1 MPARQHA
8 TALVRGS
15 SGTRATARSRSET
28 SSMRPTPALL
38 ALVLC
43 ASIQARPWQLAHCRG
58 PKQAKYSAAWLASS
72 DLLRA
77 LPESYLNTSRL
88 FKRGTMMEAASFLLL
103 EKTATFKTRDFLDF
117 YVEHLSWYER
127 RLIVATN
134 PLDQRE
140 KVLGAARRALA
151 TKLEAMTFRQKQ
163 RPLDAVAVMPFYG
176 QGQGQ
181 GPSSVGL
188 RGIYLNATLNS
199 VRAALT
205 RTVVVAVHNEQD
217 LEFVE
222 TCIGLCGSTSRRWRG
237 APDI

>member
-1 MPARQHA
+1 
-8 TALVRGS
+8 
-15 SGTRATARSRSET
+15 
-28 SSMRPTPALL
+28 
-38 ALVLC
+38 
-43 ASIQARPWQLAHCRG
+43 
-58 PKQAKYSAAWLASS
+58 
-72 DLLRA
+72 
-77 LPESYLNTSRL
+77 
-88 FKRGTMMEAASFLLL
+88 MMEAASFLLL
-103 EKTATFKTRDFLDF
+103 EKTATYKTRDFLDF

-151 TKLEAMTFRQKQ
+151 TKIEEMPTTRAQ
-163 RPLDAVAVMPFYG
+163 RLLDAVAVMPFYG

-237 APDI
+237 APEI

>member
-1 MPARQHA
+1 
-8 TALVRGS
+8 
-15 SGTRATARSRSET
+15 
-28 SSMRPTPALL
+28 MRPTPALL

-43 ASIQARPWQLAHCRG
+43 AAIQARPWQLAHCRG
-58 PKQAKYSAAWLASS
+58 PKQAKYSAAWLADT
-72 DLLRA
+72 DLLRS

-103 EKTATFKTRDFLDF
+103 EKTATYKTRDFLDF

-140 KVLGAARRALA
+140 KVLGDARRALA
-151 TKLEAMTFRQKQ
+151 TKITEMPTTRAQ
-163 RPLDAVAVMPFYG
+163 RLLDAVAVMPFYG

-188 RGIYLNATLNS
+188 RGIYLNATIS
-199 VRAALT
+199 SIRAALT

-237 APDI
+237 APEI

>member
-1 MPARQHA
+1 
-8 TALVRGS
+8 
-15 SGTRATARSRSET
+15 
-28 SSMRPTPALL
+28 MRPTPALL

-43 ASIQARPWQLAHCRG
+43 ASIHARPWQLAHCRG

-103 EKTATFKTRDFLDF
+103 EKTTTYKTRDFLDF

-140 KVLGAARRALA
+140 KVLGDARRALA
-151 TKLEAMTFRQKQ
+151 FL
-163 RPLDAVAVMPFYG
+163 AVASGSPRCRLC
-176 QGQGQ
+176 QASLTNI
-181 GPSSVGL
+181 SS
-188 RGIYLNATLNS
+188 
-199 VRAALT
+199 
-205 RTVVVAVHNEQD
+205 
-217 LEFVE
+217 
-222 TCIGLCGSTSRRWRG
+222 
-237 APDI
+237 APLGWQR

>member
-1 MPARQHA
+1 
-8 TALVRGS
+8 
-15 SGTRATARSRSET
+15 
-28 SSMRPTPALL
+28 
-38 ALVLC
+38 
-43 ASIQARPWQLAHCRG
+43 
-58 PKQAKYSAAWLASS
+58 
-72 DLLRA
+72 
-77 LPESYLNTSRL
+77 
-88 FKRGTMMEAASFLLL
+88 MMEAASFLLL
-103 EKTATFKTRDFLDF
+103 EKTTTYKTRDFLDF

-134 PLDQRE
+134 PLEQRE

-237 APDI
+237 APEIRCPHRLRPAGRRPVSAEHTTREVGSGGAHRGAPARGGPAAARRPALLARRDAREAVGP

>member
-1 MPARQHA
+1 
-8 TALVRGS
+8 
-15 SGTRATARSRSET
+15 
-28 SSMRPTPALL
+28 
-38 ALVLC
+38 
-43 ASIQARPWQLAHCRG
+43 
-58 PKQAKYSAAWLASS
+58 
-72 DLLRA
+72 
-77 LPESYLNTSRL
+77 
-88 FKRGTMMEAASFLLL
+88 MMEAASFLLL
-103 EKTATFKTRDFLDF
+103 ERTNTFKTRDFLDF

-134 PLDQRE
+134 PLEHRE

-188 RGIYLNATLNS
+188 RGIYLNATIDS

-205 RTVVVAVHNEQD
+205 RTVVVAVHNEDD

>member
-1 MPARQHA
+1 
-8 TALVRGS
+8 
-15 SGTRATARSRSET
+15 
-28 SSMRPTPALL
+28 MRPTPALL

-43 ASIQARPWQLAHCRG
+43 ASIHARPWQLAHCRG

-134 PLDQRE
+134 PLADGV

-151 TKLEAMTFRQKQ
+151 TKLKAMSFRQKQ
-163 RPLDAVAVMPFYG
+163 RPLDAVASPGVHAALERSG
-176 QGQGQ
+176 CDVANC
-181 GPSSVGL
+181 SL
-188 RGIYLNATLNS
+188 DAA
-199 VRAALT
+199 RAAAWST
-205 RTVVVAVHNEQD
+205 TAPANHH
-217 LEFVE
+217 
-222 TCIGLCGSTSRRWRG
+222 LCGRAHHHRHHRKNKL
-237 APDI
+237 IH

>member
-1 MPARQHA
+1 MPIA
-8 TALVRGS
+8 
-15 SGTRATARSRSET
+15 
-28 SSMRPTPALL
+28 SSMRLVGLL
-38 ALVLC
+38 LC
-43 ASIQARPWQLAHCRG
+43 VSIQARPWQLAHCRG
-58 PKQAKYSAAWLASS
+58 PKQAKYSAAWLADT

-103 EKTATFKTRDFLDF
+103 EKTNTFKTRDFLDF

-140 KVLGAARRALA
+140 KVLGAARRVLA
-151 TKLEAMTFRQKQ
+151 TKIEAMTFRQKQ

-181 GPSSVGL
+181 GPSDVGL

-205 RTVVVAVHNEQD
+205 RTVVVAVHNERD
-217 LEFVE
+217 AEFVE
-222 TCIGLCGSTSRRWRG
+222 ACVEIKFR
-237 APDI
+237 APHAIDAMLSL

>member
-1 MPARQHA
+1 
-8 TALVRGS
+8 
-15 SGTRATARSRSET
+15 
-28 SSMRPTPALL
+28 MRPTPALL

-43 ASIQARPWQLAHCRG
+43 ASIHARPWQLAHCRG
-58 PKQAKYSAAWLASS
+58 PKQVKYSAAWLASS

-103 EKTATFKTRDFLDF
+103 EKAPNTFKTRDFLDF

-134 PLDQRE
+134 PLDRRE
-140 KVLGAARRALA
+140 KVLGEARRALA
-151 TKLEAMTFRQKQ
+151 TKIEAMSFQRGRQ
-163 RPLDAVAVMPFYG
+163 LDAVAVMPFYG

-188 RGIYLNATLNS
+188 RGIYLNATIDS

-237 APDI
+237 APEINMC

>member
-1 MPARQHA
+1 MPA
-8 TALVRGS
+8 
-15 SGTRATARSRSET
+15 
-28 SSMRPTPALL
+28 SSMRLL
-38 ALVLC
+38 VGLLVG
-43 ASIQARPWQLAHCRG
+43 AYARPWQLAHCRG

-72 DLLRA
+72 DLLRS

-103 EKTATFKTRDFLDF
+103 EKATTYKTRDFLDF

-134 PLDQRE
+134 PLDQKE
-140 KVLGAARRALA
+140 KVLGEARRALA
-151 TKLEAMTFRQKQ
+151 TKIEAMSFQRGRQ
-163 RPLDAVAVMPFYG
+163 LDAVAVMPFYG

-205 RTVVVAVHNEQD
+205 RIVVVAVHNEQD

-237 APDI
+237 APEI

>member
-1 MPARQHA
+1 
-8 TALVRGS
+8 
-15 SGTRATARSRSET
+15 
-28 SSMRPTPALL
+28 MRPTPALL

-72 DLLRA
+72 DLLRS

-103 EKTATFKTRDFLDF
+103 EKTNTFKTRDFLDF

-151 TKLEAMTFRQKQ
+151 TKIEAMSFQRGRQ
-163 RPLDAVAVMPFYG
+163 LDAVAVMPFYG

-188 RGIYLNATLNS
+188 RGIYLNATIDS

-222 TCIGLCGSTSRRWRG
+222 TCIGLCEARRVDG
-237 APDI
+237 AGHPMI